1 MCLAVPGKILRI
13 KDNGR
18 ADVEIGGVVREAG
31 LELVPGVKV
40 GDYVLIHTGY
50 AIQIV
55 DEKEAKETWDLLQE
69 LADSQELADG

>member
-13 KDNGR
+13 RDNGR
-18 ADVEIGGVVREAG
+18 ADVEVGGVVRETG
-31 LELVPGVKV
+31 LELVPEAKV

-55 DEKEAKETWDLLQE
+55 DEKEAKETWDLLQQLGE
-69 LADSQELADG
+69 AQELADG